1 MSLHTL
7 RAVTRGGRSASR
19 TRVGVAA
26 LTMAAALG
34 GCMGLDVTDPNNLS
48 IGTVFT
54 NPSNAEAALVGS
66 FKAYTELARGSCPT
80 IPLEIYANIQSSTS
94 TTYLEYSVEPRQAIN
109 NRDNLNCLSRY
120 IFNTSYEAAA
130 GAREAFIGIKEN
142 GLKYGTISTQFPD
155 GSDTP
160 SRKIFARFVIGVSQ
174 LKLALLMDQAYVTDT
189 ITPGYNQIVQDLT
202 PWPAVLE
209 NAKVQLR
216 AAITEARNA
225 PNFTLPLL
233 FVNNASNRAITRDE
247 LIRVMQSFL
256 VRADAYSARTPQQRA
271 AVNWAGVLARLDSTV
286 TRDFGYVADPAVAGT
301 GSTYINNSFAQNTL
315 RLSNRFI
322 GPADTSGAYQNWL
335 RLPIAQ
341 RTAFVIA
348 TPDLRIRNA
357 TTPAPTVP
365 TPAPIRIQR
374 VTTTMGSAANAPYI
388 TSFYRNVR
396 YLNVAADSGSRT
408 FVPVITVQ
416 EMQFI
421 RAEAL
426 FRLNRFAEAAAIIN
440 PSRVAAG
447 LRPVGVDGPPAGRD
461 CVPRKDDGTCG
472 SLWDAIMYE
481 KRIELFPLEGD
492 INYLDARGWGRLLP
506 GTPIH
511 IPVNGR
517 ELITRGFA
525 FYTFGGTDDRVNSAQ
540 LPNAQQP

>member
-1 MSLHTL
+1 MT
-7 RAVTRGGRSASR
+7 ATGPA
-19 TRVGVAA
+19 TRVRRGLTACAA
-26 LTMAAALG
+26 LAALG
-34 GCMGLDVTDPNNLS
+34 GCMSLDVTDPNNLS
-48 IGTVFT
+48 IETVFT

-80 IPLEIYANIQSSTS
+80 IPLEIYGNIQSSTS
-94 TTYLEYSVEPRQAIN
+94 TTYLEYSIEPRQPIN

-130 GAREAFIGIKEN
+130 GAREAFIGIKQN
-142 GLKYGTISTQFPD
+142 NLKYGTISTQFPD
-155 GSDTP
+155 GRDTP
-160 SRKIFARFVIGVSQ
+160 SRKIFARFVIGISQ
-174 LKLALLMDQAYVTDT
+174 LKLALLMDQAYLTDT
-189 ITPGYNQIVQDLT
+189 ITPGYNQIVQELT
-202 PWPAVLE
+202 PWPAVLD
-209 NAKVQLR
+209 NARQQLR
-216 AAITEARNA
+216 AAITEARNT
-225 PNFTLPLL
+225 PDFTLPLL
-233 FVNNASNRAITRDE
+233 FVNNVANRAINRDE
-247 LIRVMQSFL
+247 LVRVMQSFL
-256 VRADAYSARTPQQRA
+256 VRADVYSARTPQQRA
-271 AVNWAGVLARLDSTV
+271 AVNWAAVLARLDSTI

-301 GSTYINNSFAQNTL
+301 GSTYITNSFAQNTL

-322 GPADTSGAYQNWL
+322 GPADTSGQYQAWL
-335 RLPIAQ
+335 ARPVAQ
-341 RTAFVIA
+341 RNAFVMA

-388 TSFYRNVR
+388 TSFYRHVR
-396 YLNVAADSGSRT
+396 FLNVAADSGSRT

-426 FRLNRFAEAAAIIN
+426 FRLGRFADAAAIIN

-447 LRPVGVDGPPAGRD
+447 LRPVGPTGPPAGRD
-461 CVPRKDDGTCG
+461 CVPRKDDGSCG
-472 SLWDAIMYE
+472 DLFDAIMYE
-481 KRIELFPLEGD
+481 KRMELFPLEGD
-492 INYLDARGWGRLLP
+492 INYLDQRGWGRLLP
-506 GTPIH
+506 GTPLH

-517 ELITRGFA
+517 ELITRGFP
-525 FYTFGGTDDRVNSAQ
+525 FYTFGGTDDRQNSAQ